1 MAACSSWASGR
12 AQLHP
17 TFLPPGQL
25 PETFPLPGEGACL
38 IRSRA
43 FDPSLCPWHR
53 LTALACRW
61 RCGLT
66 VSHPPSF
73 LLLFYF
79 SLFLLLREHL
89 VKGSSAFIQE
99 TGAQQTPAVY
109 PFKGVSLELLL
120 LL

>member
-1 MAACSSWASGR
+1 M
-12 AQLHP
+12 
-17 TFLPPGQL
+17 
-25 PETFPLPGEGACL
+25 
-38 IRSRA
+38 
-43 FDPSLCPWHR
+43 
-53 LTALACRW
+53 
-61 RCGLT
+61 
-66 VSHPPSF
+66 SHPPSF
-73 LLLFYF
+73 LPLFYF